1 MLIAVNCSE
10 RKKPPTTSMIMISSS
25 GVVIV
30 NSAQA
35 ARKTE
40 LTTALI
46 IMMLRKPK
54 VLMMRAASVFMP
66 MAPTADA
73 NVTSPERSGDRPN
86 PTCINSGSR
95 NGNAPMPRR
104 NRKPPMML
112 ARIVGS
118 RSSVKSSTGEAVRLA
133 WIT

>member
-1 MLIAVNCSE
+1 
-10 RKKPPTTSMIMISSS
+10 MISSS
-25 GVVIV
+25 GVVTV

-40 LTTALI
+40 LTTALM

-54 VLMMRAASVFMP
+54 VRMMRAASVFMP
-66 MAPTADA
+66 IAPTAEA
-73 NVTSPERSGDRPN
+73 NVTRPERNGDRPK

-95 NGNAPMPRR
+95 NGSAPMPRR